1 MKLLALESSAKAA
14 SCAVLSDGEPLASA
28 WQATGLTHSRT
39 LLPMAADMLAS
50 SGLSLSD
57 MGRCSRG
64 RRSRGPSPVSASASP
79 PPRDW
84 PGGAEKPCL
93 GGVHPGGHGLAP

>member
-39 LLPMAADMLAS
+39 LLPMAADMLEN

-57 MGRCSRG
+57 MDAVAVAA
-64 RRSRGPSPVSASASP
+64 GPTRDLVSASP

-84 PGGAEKPCL
+84 PGGGEAL
-93 GGVHPGGHGLAP
+93 RGGIPPWRPWPGP

>member
-39 LLPMAADMLAS
+39 LLQIGRAS
-50 SGLSLSD
+50 C
-57 MGRCSRG
+57 RER
-64 RRSRGPSPVSASASP
+64 V
-79 PPRDW
+79 
-84 PGGAEKPCL
+84 
-93 GGVHPGGHGLAP
+93 